1 MQRGA
6 PFGFAI
12 PRSYKRLLILVHF
25 LVIQPSIFAALCGL
39 VKC

>member
-12 PRSYKRLLILVHF
+12 PRAYKRLLILVHF
-25 LVIQPSIFAALCGL
+25 LVAQTSIFAALYGL
-39 VKC
+39 VKR